1 MKFTINTAEFSKVV
15 LAATRILPS
24 SSKNP
29 VALFVKLDLTQNGL
43 TVTTSNEEIS
53 QQTLIPFFKA
63 DKEIIRDYTVGSCLI
78 EGRFLSEVVKRTESE
93 EITFEVVDDSMMKIE
108 AESAIYNTLILRAEE
123 YYNLDF
129 SLSGIKVD
137 ISGQDLLDAI
147 NQVSFAASVK
157 NTRPTLMG
165 VNIECNSTRLI
176 FTATDGARLAKK
188 EVMTDTEDVFNVTVP
203 SKSLQ
208 EVAKSIEGE
217 ESVEVFTNDKRVL
230 FMFGNTIITTAF
242 FAEAYPNVKNI
253 IPRNFYY
260 SLEVNSHDLL
270 RALDKV
276 GFISNDRDRI
286 ARLIMTE
293 NNIDVVSKSQRGE
306 NASDKLNLFRYVG
319 DRLEISFN
327 IDFVAQAVRAL
338 RSEDVLI
345 QFIGEMK
352 PFLIVDKNNPSI
364 IQLITPI
371 RTY

>member
-1 MKFTINTAEFSKVV
+1 MRFTVNNQEFAKVV
-15 LAATRILPS
+15 LAATRIIPT
-24 SSKNP
+24 NP
-29 VALFVKLDLTQNGL
+29 KKPILSFVKLELTKNGL

-53 QQTLIPFFKA
+53 QQTLIPFFKD

-78 EGRFLSEVVKRTESE
+78 DGRFLSEIVKRSNGD
-93 EITFEVVDDSMMKIE
+93 EISFETLDDSMIKIE
-108 AESAIYNTLILRAEE
+108 SETAVYNAVTQRAEE
-123 YYNLDF
+123 YVNLDF
-129 SLSGIKVD
+129 SLSGTRVD

-147 NQVSFAASVK
+147 NQVSFAASLK
-157 NTRPTLMG
+157 NTRPALMG

-176 FTATDGARLAKK
+176 FTATDGARLARK
-188 EVMTDTEDVFNVTVP
+188 EVMTDTEEIFNITIP

-217 ESVEVFTNDKRVL
+217 ANVEVYNNDKRVL
-230 FMFGNTIITTAF
+230 FMFGNTILTSAC
-242 FAEAYPNVKNI
+242 FADAYPNVKNI
-253 IPRNFYY
+253 IPKNFYY

-276 GFISNDRDRI
+276 GFVSSDRDRI
-286 ARLIMTE
+286 AKLVMTE

-319 DRLEISFN
+319 DRLEILFN
-327 IDFVAQAVRAL
+327 IDFVSQAIKAL

-352 PFLIVDKNNPSI
+352 PFLIVDKNNPSV

-371 RTY
+371 RNY